1 MTILDLIKKSALMLK
16 VDDITK
22 DDTLKDVSYGD
33 ELTALQNNAELNR
46 MFEMAKLVLDE
57 VNNYSPNVLQY
68 TGQTKDKK
76 IDTNNFYNYAKII
89 SVKDEN
95 GRYVKFSN
103 SVRYVNLDKDGTY
116 TITYVKSPDMDS
128 MLNSIDY
135 QKGKITE
142 KLLVNGLNSYYCL
155 ANGLLPEFN
164 VYNKLYLNQLS
175 RLKNIKLF
183 AMPCRSWNE

>member
-22 DDTLKDVSYGD
+22 DDTLKDVSYGN
-33 ELTALQNNAELNR
+33 EQTALLNNAELNR

-68 TGQTKDKK
+68 TGETKNKR

-103 SVRYVNLDKDGTY
+103 TVRYVDLDKDGVY
-116 TITYVKSPDMDS
+116 TITYIKSPEVDS
-128 MLNSIDY
+128 MLNSIDC
-135 QKGKITE
+135 QKGKISE

-155 ANGLLPEFN
+155 ANGLF
-164 VYNKLYLNQLS
+164 
-175 RLKNIKLF
+175 
-183 AMPCRSWNE
+183 